1 MRPDEQ
7 HPLLICSR
15 SRLKKTMSN
24 QYTTPLS
31 PRGLSS
37 IAPPPPW
44 HYSGDFLIVEFW
56 ADPATVAA
64 TLPAGLI
71 ADPSSPGHA
80 TAIFVDWQFT
90 GENDELLDP
99 ARYQYREFFL
109 LVDALHA
116 GQPVAYCPYIFVDND
131 SAMMRGLVQGFPKRL
146 GSVHQTRSFAAPSP
160 AAAQVVPG
168 ARFAATASTSGQR
181 IARAEVKL
189 TEKVEDPSKLGL
201 AGRPI
206 VNVRHFPRLAS
217 GQHDKPAVHELVMSI
232 MDNPKMADAWTGEGQ
247 LTLPIA
253 EGEEISDL
261 APMRVG
267 AGYRVSMSYSVTDL
281 KTLVDGTSPRHG

>member
-1 MRPDEQ
+1 
-7 HPLLICSR
+7 
-15 SRLKKTMSN
+15 MSK
-24 QYTTPLS
+24 QYAVPLS

-56 ADPATVAA
+56 ADPAAVAA
-64 TLPAGLI
+64 TLPAGLSV
-71 ADPSSPGHA
+71 DPSSPGHA
-80 TAIFVDWQFT
+80 TALFVDWQFT

-109 LVDALHA
+109 LVDALYE

-131 SAMMRGLVQGFPKRL
+131 PAMMRGLIQGFPKRL
-146 GSVHQTRSFAAPSP
+146 GAVHQTRTFAAPSL
-160 AAAQVVPG
+160 AAAQVAPG
-168 ARFAATASTSGQR
+168 ARFAATASTAGQR

-189 TEKVEDPSKLGL
+189 TGKVDDPSRLSL

-206 VNVRHFPRLAS
+206 VNLRHFPRLAA
-217 GQHDKPAVHELVMSI
+217 GQHETPAVHELVMSI
-232 MDNPKMADAWTGEGQ
+232 MDDPRMADVWAGEGQ
-247 LTLPIA
+247 LSLPVA

-261 APMRVG
+261 APVRVG
-267 AGYRVSMSYSVTDL
+267 AGYRLSMSYTVTDL
-281 KTLVDGTSPRHG
+281 KTLVDGTQAA